1 MTNGAMNQPTWA
13 LGIAGFAAMQ
23 EYWRDTFER
32 SILFLDVLRQR
43 GNNYVERT
51 EETAP
56 HVLTFK
62 AEVLIDGYA
71 YGSLSMTSY
80 TLDFDDT
87 NHPAYAHP
95 TAVIASAMGPTQ
107 HVIVD
112 QTICSACGAENEFPL
127 ELRA

>member
-1 MTNGAMNQPTWA
+1 MTNGAINQPTWA

-62 AEVLIDGYA
+62 AEVLIDGRTLPRPVNYA
-71 YGSLSMTSY
+71 LVRIVPP
-80 TLDFDDT
+80 DDT
-87 NHPAYAHP
+87 
-95 TAVIASAMGPTQ
+95 VIDAKKRPFIVFDLRGRRAMALESA
-107 HVIVD
+107 
-112 QTICSACGAENEFPL
+112 E
-127 ELRA
+127 